1 MGLVAACGLP
11 VPPPDRA
18 TLRRFRALVADLG
31 GDFYIAEVD
40 GVVTGLVHIL
50 YGRRLTHLPHA
61 RIESLLVA
69 PSPNRRGQTA
79 ALLAFAHR
87 RASKRSCALLT
98 YDLDVVD
105 DESQAILSECGFRID
120 ATRWGATVSTAEGHA
135 HG

>member
-40 GVVTGLVHIL
+40 GTITGLVHIL

-61 RIESLLVA
+61 RIDLLLVA
-69 PSPNRRGQTA
+69 PSADRRGLTA
-79 ALLAFAHR
+79 ALLKFAHR
-87 RASKRSCALLT
+87 RAGKRNCALLT
-98 YDLDVVD
+98 YDLEVAD
-105 DESQAILSECGFRID
+105 DDAQALLSESGFRVD
-120 ATRWGATVSTAEGHA
+120 ATRWGATTLPAEGHA